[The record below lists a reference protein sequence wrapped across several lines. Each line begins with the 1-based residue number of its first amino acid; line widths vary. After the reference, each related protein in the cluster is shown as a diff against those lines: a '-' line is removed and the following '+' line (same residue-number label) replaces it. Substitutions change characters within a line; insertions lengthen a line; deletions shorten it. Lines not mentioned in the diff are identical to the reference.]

1 MSDYERHQVNRT
13 DRRSRQDG
21 SSVGWIVGS
30 LIALALLIGAFYAFS
45 GNINSQTASNQNNAP
60 AAQSIPATPAPSTTG
75 SAPARP

>member
-1 MSDYERHQVNRT
+1 MSEYERNQMNRT
-13 DRRSRQDG
+13 GRRNRGDG

-45 GNINSQTASNQNNAP
+45 GNMNSQTASNQNNAP
-60 AAQSIPATPAPSTTG
+60 AAQSTPATPAPSTTG